1 MTESLDL
8 TGAPLDLG
16 GGVRLDAPD
25 LRGRVTLYEAVQ
37 DRAAMRNLAAP
48 ALDEPLVRAGFR
60 DLVTLEL
67 EVEAVGAPGV
77 TGLRGPAGEEAMLLA
92 LPDLG
97 EDQGQAVLAVDE
109 AGVASWSFAVGEDGS
124 PEPAAVR
131 GAGGVK
137 RFLVRSHVPAGG
149 GPGTRGLLG
158 RLGRK
163 LVRALVYPIT
173 DPLFGRV
180 GRFFAERWED
190 RHRPYGVRLFT
201 PEGYTRP
208 DPTQMSGADW
218 ERMARD
224 RALLYLHGT
233 FSTAH
238 GAFGGL
244 PPEVFTALHQRY
256 GGRVFAF
263 DHYTLSHDPERN
275 VRWLLEQIPPRVA
288 LELDVV
294 CHSRG
299 GLVARTLA
307 ERLDRL
313 EAIDPGRLTVE
324 RVVFVGVPNRGTA
337 LTDPDHLVDFL
348 DRLTS
353 VLNLF
358 PTNAAAEILDALLV
372 VVKVLGHGVLGGLDG
387 LAAMNPRGP
396 FVAALNRGG
405 AGTADYFAIAA
416 DYEPAGAL
424 REFVRQVADAAL
436 DRVFDDAPNDLVVP
450 TLGAFD
456 DNGHPR
462 FPIAGDRVLELAP
475 ERGVIHTRYFGHPT
489 TGEKLLAWL
498 S

>member
-1 MTESLDL
+1 MTETHEL

-16 GGVRLDAPD
+16 GGIRLDAPE
-25 LRGRVTLYEAVQ
+25 LRGRVTMFEPAQ
-37 DRAAMRNLAAP
+37 DQAAMRGLAEP
-48 ALDEPLVRAGFR
+48 ALDEPLARAGFQ
-60 DLVTLEL
+60 DLMTLEL
-67 EVEAVGAPGV
+67 EVEQVEVPGAA
-77 TGLRGPAGEEAMLLA
+77 GLRGPAGEEAMVLEV
-92 LPDLG
+92 PDLG
-97 EDQGQAVLAVDE
+97 EDLGQVVLTVDE
-109 AGVASWSFAVGEDGS
+109 AGVASWSFAVAEDGS
-124 PEPAAVR
+124 REPAALR

-149 GPGTRGLLG
+149 GGDSRGLLG
-158 RLGRK
+158 KLGRK
-163 LVRALVYPIT
+163 LVRALVYPLT

-190 RHRPYGVRLFT
+190 RNRPYGVRLFT
-201 PEGYTRP
+201 PDDYTRHE
-208 DPTQMSGADW
+208 PTQMSGGDW
-218 ERMARD
+218 ERMGAE
-224 RALLYLHGT
+224 RALLYVHGT

-244 PPEVFTALHQRY
+244 PPEVFSALHDRY

-263 DHYTLSHDPERN
+263 NHYTLSHHPERN
-275 VRWLLEQIPPRVA
+275 VRWFVEQIPPRVN
-288 LELDVV
+288 LELDIV

-313 EAIDPGRLTVE
+313 EAIERGRLNVS

-337 LTDPDHLVDFL
+337 LTDPDHMADFI

-358 PTNAAAEILDALLV
+358 PSNAATEILDAVLV
-372 VVKVLGHGVLGGLDG
+372 VVKVLGHGVLKGLDG

-396 FVAALNRGG
+396 FVAALNRGD

-416 DYEPAGAL
+416 DYEPQGAL
-424 REFVRQVADAAL
+424 REFVRKVADAAL
-436 DRVFDDAPNDLVVP
+436 DRVFENAPNDLVVP

-456 DNGHPR
+456 DNGHAR
-462 FPIAGDRVLELAP
+462 FPISDDRVLQLEP
-475 ERGVIHTRYFGHPT
+475 QKDVIHTQYFSHPD
-489 TGEKLLAWL
+489 TGANLLTWL